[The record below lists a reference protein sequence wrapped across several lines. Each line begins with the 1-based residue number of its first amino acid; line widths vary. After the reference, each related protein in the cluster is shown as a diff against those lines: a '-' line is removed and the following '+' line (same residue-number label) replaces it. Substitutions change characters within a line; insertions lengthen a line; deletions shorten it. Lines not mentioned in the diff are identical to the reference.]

1 MLYYLILAGA
11 FLTAFLVVI
20 LFYEYAFASR
30 LQILKRLRVFTVP
43 PEEIAEE
50 DFPSQKSFIKNFL
63 QFLGVLGRMLPRR
76 LSLQITQQKLI
87 QAQILMRV
95 EEFTGLTLVC
105 GVAFFLLF
113 CLLGSNIW
121 VALLGGVAGFRL
133 PHMVVD
139 IKKSKRKEAL
149 TNQLPEALGIIAS
162 GLRAGFSFPQ
172 ALAVVSREMDP
183 PISEEFFRVIR
194 ENRLG
199 KPMELVLHDLT
210 RRTDSDDINLLVTA
224 LLIQR
229 QVGGN
234 LAEILD
240 NISHTIR
247 ERVRIKGEIK
257 TLTTEGRISAV
268 IIVLLPFALAS
279 FLLVSNREY
288 LFVLFQD
295 PLGWLMVGMALL
307 MQVVGIFVI
316 RKIIDI
322 EV

>member
-43 PEEIAEE
+43 LEEIAEE